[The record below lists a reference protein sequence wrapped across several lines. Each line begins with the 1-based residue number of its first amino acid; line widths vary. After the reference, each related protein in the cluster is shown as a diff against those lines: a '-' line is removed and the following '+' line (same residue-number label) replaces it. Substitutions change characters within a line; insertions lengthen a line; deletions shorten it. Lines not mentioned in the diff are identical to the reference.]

1 MPTRLPLF
9 PLPIVVL
16 PGEAVPLHIFEERYR
31 AMLGRVRQG
40 DAEGRPLPFAIT
52 YHSGDNVAVVAC
64 TVRLQRVLEE
74 YGDGRLDI
82 LTVGEQRVQ
91 IHEVLDDLPYFEAV
105 VEPFAD
111 EDEVLDAA
119 LGERLLALTT
129 KLAELQVG
137 KPVFVPPQGEAPLSF
152 RVALL
157 VDMAPEERQLLL
169 QTTSENLRRT
179 ILADHIAELVAD
191 FAAGSTKP
199 PVVH

>member
-1 MPTRLPLF
+1 MSTRLPLF

-16 PGEAVPLHIFEERYR
+16 PGEAVPLHIFEERYK

-40 DAEGRPLPFAIT
+40 DAGGRPLPFAIT
-52 YHSGDNVAVVAC
+52 YHSGDSVAVIAC

-82 LTVGEQRVQ
+82 LTVGDRRVQ
-91 IHEVLDDLPYFEAV
+91 IHEVLDDEPYFEAV
-105 VEPFAD
+105 VEPFVD
-111 EDEVLDAA
+111 QDEVLDPA

-137 KPVFVPPQGEAPLSF
+137 RPVFVPAEGEAPLSF
-152 RVALL
+152 RVAPL

-179 ILADHIAELVAD
+179 MLADHIAELVAD
-191 FAAGSTKP
+191 FAADGAKP

>member
-16 PGEAVPLHIFEERYR
+16 PGEPVPLHIFEERYK
-31 AMLGRVRQG
+31 AMLGRVRRG

-52 YHSGDNVAVVAC
+52 FQSGDGVAVIAC
-64 TVRLQRVLEE
+64 AVRLQRVLEE
-74 YGDGRLDI
+74 YDDGRLDI
-82 LTVGEQRVQ
+82 LTVGEERVR
-91 IHEVLDDLPYFEAV
+91 IGEVFDDQPYFEAV
-105 VEPFAD
+105 VEPLAD
-111 EDEVLDAA
+111 EDEVLDEA

-137 KPVFVPPQGEAPLSF
+137 RPVFVPADGESPLSF
-152 RVALL
+152 RVAQL

-169 QTTSENLRRT
+169 QATSENRRRA

-191 FAAGSTKP
+191 FAADGAKP
-199 PVVH
+199 PIVH

>member
-1 MPTRLPLF
+1 MSTRLPLF

-16 PGEAVPLHIFEERYR
+16 PGEVVPLHIFEERYK

-40 DAEGRPLPFAIT
+40 DGEGRPLPFAIT

-82 LTVGEQRVQ
+82 LTVGDQRVQ
-91 IHEVLDDLPYFEAV
+91 IHKVFDDQPYFEAV
-105 VEPFAD
+105 VEPFVD

-129 KLAELQVG
+129 KLAELQSG
-137 KPVFVPPQGEAPLSF
+137 TPVFVAAEGRAPLSF

-157 VDMAPEERQLLL
+157 VDMAAEERQLLL
-169 QTTSENLRRT
+169 QTTSENLRRR
-179 ILADHIAELVAD
+179 ILADHLAELVAD
-191 FAAGSTKP
+191 FAAEGGRE
-199 PVVH
+199 PVMH